1 MAKWYNP
8 GIVDVKAAERS
19 ILANGGGRSERP
31 NRDGTTHV
39 TVYSREENRHFSYDV
54 DSSGRIS
61 NFHTDKDNH
70 AFLDYAGGR

>member
-1 MAKWYNP
+1 MTRGK
-8 GIVDVKAAERS
+8 
-19 ILANGGGRSERP
+19 SEPP

-54 DSSGRIS
+54 DSSGRIA